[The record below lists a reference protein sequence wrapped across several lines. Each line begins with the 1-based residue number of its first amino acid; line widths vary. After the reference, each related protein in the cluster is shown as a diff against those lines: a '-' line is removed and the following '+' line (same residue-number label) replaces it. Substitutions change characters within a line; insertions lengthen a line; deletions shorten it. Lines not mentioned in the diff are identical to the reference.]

1 MTGSTLRRRLFGTL
15 ALAAAGLA
23 WPVYRWKAQR
33 PDLQQWASP
42 LGDRLKE
49 ARAGLHTRV
58 STLAELPRLA
68 AAVATDAAT
77 VADLTQDE
85 LAFRPHVGETIA
97 IGQIDKKSG
106 KPAAVLLLTPANATL
121 PSFEQRGTHFQIL
134 HRQFLVTEAV
144 EIVPRERAEQV
155 SGVLVLSAEI
165 DLGAISSAMAKEGVQ
180 AELLAG
186 GNGLPLGAD
195 VRASEAKRSLV
206 TLTGV
211 AAAPTDSVS
220 LAVYTPVPSVPP
232 EVWLI
237 SVALGVLGVALW
249 LWRGQTSPNT
259 TLLPV
264 WSPQGPTPAG
274 GTSAA
279 PARRSFAASDTPSRR
294 MVKPSPIVLPG
305 KPIGQ
310 VGRYELLKRVG
321 MGGMAEVFLAR
332 VRGEAGFAKLVALKV
347 LLPDYAA
354 QPQLVDLFLD
364 EARLAAQVY
373 HPNIVQT
380 VDLGRADDN
389 YFIAMEYIDGADL
402 LRLIGLSQSKK
413 HLVPI
418 DIALTILRSMCAGLQ
433 AAHDATHPDGQPL
446 GLVHR
451 DVKSANVF
459 VSINGVVKVGDFGIA
474 KAHHAGWVR
483 RTEDGMVKGTP
494 GYMAPEQRL
503 GHIIDA
509 RADLYGVGAVAYE
522 LLTCQPINLDFML
535 LASKGREGWPHLAP
549 LSSFRSDIPKEVESI
564 ILRCLSF
571 DREER
576 FESCATLEMALEAVA
591 LSHPPVATEKA
602 ISYWIEELLAHDTS
616 RVSLER

>member
-1 MTGSTLRRRLFGTL
+1 MTGSTLRRRLLGTL
-15 ALAAAGLA
+15 ALAAAGST
-23 WPVYRWKAQR
+23 WPVYRWKTQR
-33 PDLQQWASP
+33 PDIQQWASP
-42 LGDRLKE
+42 LGDHLKE

-85 LAFRPHVGETIA
+85 LAFRPHPGETIA
-97 IGQIDKKSG
+97 IGQINKRSG
-106 KPAAVLLLTPANATL
+106 KPAAVLLLTPPNATL
-121 PSFEQRGTHFQIL
+121 PSFEQRGTRFQIL
-134 HRQFLVTEAV
+134 HRQFVVTEAV
-144 EIVPRERAEQV
+144 EIVPRERAEEV
-155 SGVLVLSAEI
+155 RGVLVVSAEI
-165 DLGAISSAMAKEGVQ
+165 DVSAVSAAMAKEGVQ

-195 VRASEAKRSLV
+195 VRANEARRSLV

-211 AAAPTDSVS
+211 AGAPEESVS
-220 LAVYTPVPSVPP
+220 LAVYTPVPSAPVQIW
-232 EVWLI
+232 VVT
-237 SVALGVLGVALW
+237 VALGVLGVALW
-249 LWRGQTSPNT
+249 VWRDKKTVGSG
-259 TLLPV
+259 LLPV

-274 GTSAA
+274 GTLPA
-279 PARRSFAASDTPSRR
+279 PRRTFAASDTPSRR
-294 MVKPSPIVLPG
+294 MVKPTPIALPG

-380 VDLGRADDN
+380 VDLGRAEDN

-413 HLVPI
+413 QLVPI

-503 GHIIDA
+503 GHTIDA
-509 RADLYGVGAVAYE
+509 RADLYGVGAVGYE

-549 LSSFRSDIPKEVESI
+549 LSSFRSDIPKELESI
-564 ILRCLSF
+564 LLRCLSF

-591 LSHPPVATEKA
+591 LAHPPVATEKA
-602 ISYWIEELLAHDTS
+602 ISYWIEALLAHDTA